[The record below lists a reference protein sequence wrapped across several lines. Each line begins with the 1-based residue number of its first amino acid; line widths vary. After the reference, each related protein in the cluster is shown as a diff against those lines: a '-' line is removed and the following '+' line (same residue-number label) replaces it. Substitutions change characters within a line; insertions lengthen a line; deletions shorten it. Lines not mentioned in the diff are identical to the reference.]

1 MPRALNRVT
10 SSVKTVTTALYLDQ
24 DKALWLMAE
33 CRVFSRLEGLQ
44 KDCVEAVFISEAHA
58 FIEPER

>member
-10 SSVKTVTTALYLDQ
+10 SSVKTVTTALYLNQ

-33 CRVFSRLEGLQ
+33 CRVFRRLEGLQ
-44 KDCVEAVFISEAHA
+44 KDRVEAVFISEAHA
-58 FIEPER
+58 FVEPES